1 METFLQLLASVLV
14 LGILFKLV
22 AAIAV
27 GALARFLLPGKD
39 QVGWVMTILVGMAG
53 GTLYDLIG
61 RMTGL
66 LAPGTGGGL
75 FGAIIGAMVL
85 LGALRLWKRARTDP
99 GKPGAGPSAPPRS

>member
-1 METFLQLLASVLV
+1 MDAFLKLLGSVIV
-14 LGILFKLV
+14 IGILFKLV

-39 QVGWVMTILVGMAG
+39 PVGWGLTILVGFLG
-53 GTLYDLIG
+53 GTLYDLVG

-66 LAPGTGGGL
+66 IAPGTGGGL

-85 LGALRLWKRARTDP
+85 LGALRLWKQAKTGS
-99 GKPGAGPSAPPRS
+99 GKPGASPPPNPRT

>member
-1 METFLQLLASVLV
+1 MEAFLQLLGSVIV
-14 LGILFKLV
+14 IGIVFKLV

-39 QVGWVMTILVGMAG
+39 QVGWGMTILVGFVG
-53 GTLYDLIG
+53 GTVYDLIG

-75 FGAIIGAMVL
+75 FGAIIGAMAL
-85 LGALRLWKRARTDP
+85 LGALRLWRRARP
-99 GKPGAGPSAPPRS
+99 GPDKPGHPRI